1 MSSAAAMVLI
11 RHYFISRR
19 YSVRCP
25 TNTIAL
31 HIAQLLCYSEKDNL
45 CSLLDSG
52 RKIFYWSK
60 LTMPSSRVQPWVRGR
75 SAGSFP
81 EQRLVIEPRY
91 VTASEKLF
99 CSCLYFFL
107 YTRFNLLS
115 DTSLCLAIYG
125 VQSIIRTSNCNGSR
139 FVGSERCATC
149 LSLLGLIGCW

>member
-52 RKIFYWSK
+52 REDLLLVEINNAKF
-60 LTMPSSRVQPWVRGR
+60 TRPAVSSGEERG
-75 SAGSFP
+75 
-81 EQRLVIEPRY
+81 
-91 VTASEKLF
+91 
-99 CSCLYFFL
+99 
-107 YTRFNLLS
+107 LLS
-115 DTSLCLAIYG
+115 RTAAGNRAYLYDVRAHWIPYG
-125 VQSIIRTSNCNGSR
+125 QRSFRAS
-139 FVGSERCATC
+139 
-149 LSLLGLIGCW
+149 